1 MLWVTKRIFWGF
13 SHTVSSPSHQSS
25 RYFYFIPWMILL
37 DQHIKLWGWC
47 SWNEHQ
53 HEMSTH
59 RYVQNSSVPSLPIE
73 PSNQHTHTHTH
84 VIVPQ
89 FSSVQSLSCVRLF
102 VTPWTAARQASL
114 SITNS
119 RSSHKLMSIE
129 SVMPSSH
136 LILCYP
142 LLLLPPIPPRI
153 RVFSNESTLRRRWP
167 KYWSFSF
174 GIIPSKEHPGLISF
188 RMDW

>member
-84 VIVPQ
+84 TSWLQESRKLQEWNRIAGKQQTWPLMVNGGIWKTHWI
-89 FSSVQSLSCVRLF
+89 SCWKSLGKEFRFDVLLSLPLVAALLDNVF
-102 VTPWTAARQASL
+102 VL
-114 SITNS
+114 
-119 RSSHKLMSIE
+119 
-129 SVMPSSH
+129 
-136 LILCYP
+136 
-142 LLLLPPIPPRI
+142 
-153 RVFSNESTLRRRWP
+153 
-167 KYWSFSF
+167 
-174 GIIPSKEHPGLISF
+174 
-188 RMDW
+188 